1 MKQNAAKITLGIIA
15 VLVVLIVLTYISVG
29 STDETFRTCDLMG
42 IDDPDSIDFREFD
55 SVTLAPSR
63 LYEGNLLKELMQ
75 GEQYR
80 EEWSTPVTVPLIFL
94 DTLYGGMKVIEEG
107 GGKQTHSLELED
119 PKGIRHTLRSVTKD
133 PDPLIPE
140 FAKSLGLENIVV
152 DGISAQHP
160 FGALAAAAL
169 SEAVGILH
177 THPKMVFVPKQ
188 EVLGEYNEK
197 YGNRLYLLEYESEG
211 KVDWTGTENAIEIMD
226 TDDLQELKEEY
237 PDQTSISVPA
247 FIRARLFDMLIGDW
261 DRHAKQWGWV
271 VQKKSDTYVAYPLAG
286 DRDNAFFSID
296 GLIPAIITNQEILP
310 KVQSFQETI
319 DYLPGLVLKADRY
332 FLYDVP
338 EEMYI
343 QQARYLQEVLT
354 DSVIRR
360 AFDVWPEQI
369 YALNGEQIVETIIQ
383 RRQDLTEYAVE
394 FKKIIDEKGLLEE
407 PLTGSE
413 DEEFETWLMK
423 CFECRE

>member
-1 MKQNAAKITLGIIA
+1 MKEHAAKITFGILAILA
-15 VLVVLIVLTYISVG
+15 VLVVLTYISVG
-29 STDETFRTCDLMG
+29 STEETFRTCDLVN
-42 IDDPDSIDFREFD
+42 IEDPDSINFREFD
-55 SVTLAPSR
+55 SVTLTPSR
-63 LYEGNLLKELMQ
+63 LYEGNLLKEIMQ

-80 EEWSTPVTVPLIFL
+80 EEWSTPVTVPLIYL
-94 DTLYGGMKVIEEG
+94 DTLYGGMEVIEEG

-119 PKGIRHTLRSVTKD
+119 PNGIRYTLRSVTKD

-160 FGALAAAAL
+160 YGALAAAAL
-169 SEAVGILH
+169 SEAAGILH

-188 EVLGEYNEK
+188 KVLGEYNEK

-211 KVDWTGTENAIEIMD
+211 KVDWTGTENAFEIMD
-226 TDDLQELKEEY
+226 TDDLQKLKQEY
-237 PDQTSISVPA
+237 PEQTSISVPA

-271 VQKKSDTYVAYPLAG
+271 VQKKSDAYLAFPLAG

-296 GLIPAIITNQEILP
+296 GIIPAIITNQEILP
-310 KVQSFQETI
+310 KVQSFQKTI

-332 FLYDVP
+332 FLYNVP
-338 EEMYI
+338 EEVFLD
-343 QQARYLQEVLT
+343 QARFLQSALT
-354 DSVIRR
+354 DSVIKKS
-360 AFDVWPEQI
+360 FEVWPKEI
-369 YALNGEQIVETIIQ
+369 YALHGDQIVETIIE
-383 RRQDLTEYAVE
+383 RKKELREYAVE
-394 FKKIIDEKGLLEE
+394 FREIINSKGLLDE

-413 DEEFETWLMK
+413 DENFEPWLMR